1 MTPKRFRGGSKRNG
15 SVYWAKWH
23 VLSISSLKQDYPTV
37 VSYLKLKAL
46 FDQPQLHAK
55 NKPAIRSFQGH
66 SKTNVIW
73 LSSKG
78 CRPEIGSIDNI
89 TKPVIRLPHYLRK
102 KFYKEFKGNDI
113 DEKKVDFLK
122 YSHSLDERLSE
133 GHNQLH

>member
-1 MTPKRFRGGSKRNG
+1 M
-15 SVYWAKWH
+15 
-23 VLSISSLKQDYPTV
+23 
-37 VSYLKLKAL
+37 